1 MNRESLK
8 CMSVSLWLL
17 CAAPCFAQDSK
28 TAPQYT
34 EQSKMIDM
42 MGISSWLSARFTQD
56 ELEALHPGELRI
68 ESHYCSCYDRPRK
81 HFPYIV
87 VLVTTPKGDWVARP
101 EGVETMMRFTALA
114 VRFGNLYCDVGSE
127 GSCYGTFLQPCDFTD
142 FRYGPYLEAYFPTCK
157 EETAPH

>member
-17 CAAPCFAQDSK
+17 CAAQCFAQDSK

-81 HFPYIV
+81 HFPYVV

-101 EGVETMMRFTALA
+101 EGVEAMMRFTALA
-114 VRFGNLYCDVGSE
+114 VRFGDLYCDVGSE
-127 GSCYGTFLQPCDFTD
+127 NNCYGSFLQPCDFTD

-157 EETAPH
+157 AETAPH